1 MTLLVSY
8 VLLALVVSFLCS
20 ISEAVLLS
28 IRRSYV
34 VTLAKTRPETAKML
48 TGLLENLD
56 RPLAAILSLNTIAH
70 TVGAAG
76 AGAQAAF
83 VFGDAVVG
91 VFSGV
96 LTLLI
101 LVLSEIIPKTLG
113 ATHWRALAPTVGRSL
128 VALIALMKP
137 FVWMSQ
143 KITGA
148 ISHGQASIAF
158 TREEFVAMVDI
169 GTKQGQLEQR
179 ESRIFR
185 SMMKL
190 DKLRVKDVMTPRN
203 VVFTVPAK
211 TTIAEFVKEHSDQP
225 FSRVPVY
232 GEEID
237 DINGFVIKSDVL
249 TRYAKD
255 GGSMPL
261 AEIKRAIPTV
271 LDTLSLSTVFER
283 LIEDRNHI
291 ALVVDEYGE
300 VEGLVTLEDVV
311 ETVLGFEIVDE
322 SDPVEDMRALAR
334 KHWRER
340 AAALGV
346 DADALL
352 ESGGTEDKRA
362 P

>member
-1 MTLLVSY
+1 MTLLVFY

-34 VTLAKTRPETAKML
+34 ATLTKTRPATAKML

-76 AGAQAAF
+76 AGAQAAI
-83 VFGDAVVG
+83 VFGDAVIG

-128 VALIALMKP
+128 IVLIALMKP

-143 KITGA
+143 KITGV

-158 TREEFVAMVDI
+158 TREEFAAMVDI

-179 ESRIFR
+179 ESHIFR
-185 SMMKL
+185 NMMKL
-190 DKLRVKDVMTPRN
+190 DKLRVGDVMTPRS
-203 VVFTVPAK
+203 VVFAVPAE
-211 TTIAEFVKEHSDQP
+211 TTIAEFVNEYSNQP

-232 GEEID
+232 GSDTD
-237 DINGFVIKSDVL
+237 DINGFVIKNDVL
-249 TRYAKD
+249 TRYVKD
-255 GGSMPL
+255 GSTLPL
-261 AEIKRAIPTV
+261 AEIKRALPTV
-271 LDTLSLSTVFER
+271 LDSLSLSTVFER
-283 LIEDRNHI
+283 LIQDRNHI

-311 ETVLGFEIVDE
+311 ETVLGLEIVDE
-322 SDPVEDMRALAR
+322 TDRVEDMRALAR
-334 KHWRER
+334 QHWRDR
-340 AAALGV
+340 AAALGIN
-346 DADALL
+346 ADALL
-352 ESGGTEDKRA
+352 ETRSVQKDRSG
-362 P
+362 